1 MSIVPPVPPAE
12 IISDETLHFD
22 YPGSD
27 IVLRSEL
34 CDSHEFRVPKL
45 YLVNCSP
52 ILRDIIERT
61 SDVSNDEEREPL
73 PVLKLKESGATIYSL
88 LTLIFPV
95 VGLVPILPST
105 SEEIMELLAA
115 AQKYKMDSVL
125 SHIRG
130 IIARNDPPFI
140 RPETAFHIYLLA
152 QQHELHEEALQAAR
166 VTLRLPMVLEDLVDD
181 VDFSACFLDS
191 DMTGAYLHELWKYHE
206 QVRTDLNSDMLEF
219 RHFGLPDDVRG
230 LRCEVTVKPI
240 SHSSRAPTPTGPIRP
255 VPQWLD
261 KYSKSIADAPHL
273 FDLISF
279 ENECVRHLQEKTQ
292 RSCSCMDMSSQ
303 VIRAFWGALT
313 AVVNKTIEKVR
324 RADMTRFHREHS
336 HEYS

>member
-1 MSIVPPVPPAE
+1 MSIVPPIPPAE
-12 IISDETLHFD
+12 VISDEILHFD

-34 CDSHEFRVPKL
+34 CDSHKFRVPKL

-52 ILRDIIERT
+52 VLREIIERSVSNI
-61 SDVSNDEEREPL
+61 SDVPNREEREPL
-73 PVLKLKESGATIYSL
+73 PVVKLPESGATIYSL

-95 VGLVPILPST
+95 VPILPSST
-105 SEEIMELLAA
+105 DNIMELLAA
-115 AQKYKMDSVL
+115 AQKYQMDSVL
-125 SHIRG
+125 SHIRC
-130 IIARNDPPFI
+130 IIGSRKDPSFI
-140 RPETAFHIYLLA
+140 RPETALHIYFLA
-152 QQHELHEEALQAAR
+152 QQHELHQEALQAAR
-166 VTLRLPMVLEDLVDD
+166 VTLRMPMALEDLG
-181 VDFSACFLDS
+181 DS
-191 DMTGAYLHELWKYHE
+191 LGFPGMTGAYLHELWKYHE

-230 LRCEVTVKPI
+230 LRCEVTVRPI

-313 AVVNKTIEKVR
+313 ATVNKTIEKVR